1 LLINYA
7 ASFFLDNLFSLFDIP
22 NKNYFVIILI
32 ITLNLLLI
40 LLYENSQ
47 RIERIYLEIKINR
60 KLLSLIAILIC
71 IFITVI
77 NISSALVC
85 AGSQEFSII
94 NFTSILFLGFVITY
108 ILYAKKLITDLI
120 DIALFSILFD
130 ISVYAILG
138 FIVWFLGNFGLI
150 KLLTLFFNAALS
162 LYFISIIAKNYLGRS
177 ACAARDVF
185 VRITLAGLVEF
196 CMIVATIGAL
206 YLQYSVIHQKPGVA
220 LLGDEFAH
228 AGFANKLARRYC
240 SWQEAELGQFT
251 MPAYPY
257 FFHLFL
263 VACSFLT
270 GAEIPYLLTKVLP
283 WVLLPL
289 PFLAFIRLAKRLLGE
304 RRSVS
309 LAVFFFIITS
319 GFGWIKA
326 WLYAGMISS
335 GNICSFLSQVSDD
348 TCDIIYSM
356 MFPSAVV
363 PVLIDN
369 AVLYTIVSFL
379 IDRSDLDKRSKK
391 TSIIF
396 IISILIIMSL
406 LFHIE
411 KTIIFAFIIAALLI
425 INYIWNIIEISKF
438 TYTAIALIIS
448 TFVTVILDILAPL
461 KLYTAKTYLIPM
473 LIAEAIG
480 MMILVLSFVKN
491 KISNVILR
499 HEMNVKKIFIVLYI
513 SMLLVIILYEVISN
527 VGPDYRC
534 WLIPFY
540 YFPLKLGVAGIL
552 STIAILM
559 FVKDREQNMQMLLIL
574 LAAILAVELAAYHLF
589 DARKVM
595 SQAQGIEEFRY
606 MRDVLWPFIAIAAAR
621 GADFLVRLPRKRYVS
636 YPVAL
641 GLALMLVTA
650 GPASNLLKVKA
661 MYCQS
666 GVPERAQG
674 MLSFV
679 GALEVPKGSAILSTS
694 LPDAIYSVTGV
705 SVYSRTSSPYWD
717 VLRDSDDIFTAAF
730 LLSYLNISYAVIARN
745 ALAQNALQK
754 LLDYFPLVYQDDT
767 FSVYALIPL
776 NHPSFYSNNVLLLP
790 STFMLGQIYNLSGN
804 VQIKYFADVNDFVN
818 WKPDTIDKFAIFN
831 VKELNTRI
839 YDKYFI
845 IHVQSDVPGN
855 KTVAL
860 LRKILEKPIFVDRQL
875 IIEIKFRTYNKT
887 KLLVHILYN
896 DGSMENVIY
905 AGSPFMQSNVWAV
918 ARKIIDAGKRGKY
931 IVGFRIGVTNRFD
944 ENLTSLRADV
954 EYLAVYEDPVALCSD
969 AIVFMLLSNLN
980 YTIAFSGNTLKGRN
994 IILVNETI
1002 TDQKIIDVLA
1012 KDNRNVIILGK
1023 KIESRSAGCIVK
1035 AILSY
1040 QNAAGINN
1048 ILAFYECDNGEKITA
1063 IEKIKDNIYF
1073 VNIYPIITNM
1083 QMCSNQSCLLAI
1095 RHKVGTIMRFILGDM
1110 SSSTF
1115 KREFFLKAKGG
1126 IKIAGD
1132 VEMHVKE
1139 LLICVNNS
1147 CQEEAVGDGVVR
1159 LVGNVSLETIG
1170 FGYVKLRVQGTLCVR
1185 GDCAKMS
1192 EYEIFAFVSSI
1203 RGRGGLI
1210 KFDTLMVSYPFT
1222 TGSYNLAN
1230 YTYYGSFSFR
1240 LVPLSND
1247 LILLLPLEKFKL

>member
-1 LLINYA
+1 M
-7 ASFFLDNLFSLFDIP
+7 
-22 NKNYFVIILI
+22 
-32 ITLNLLLI
+32 
-40 LLYENSQ
+40 
-47 RIERIYLEIKINR
+47 
-60 KLLSLIAILIC
+60 
-71 IFITVI
+71 VI

-94 NFTSILFLGFVITY
+94 NFTSILFPGFVITY

-138 FIVWFLGNFGLI
+138 FIIWFLGNFGLI

-177 ACAARDVF
+177 ACTTRDVF
-185 VRITLAGLVEF
+185 ARITLAGLVEF
-196 CMIVATIGAL
+196 CMIVATISAL
-206 YLQYSVIHQKPGVA
+206 YLQYLVIHQKPGVA

-240 SWQEAELGQFT
+240 SWQEAELGEFT

-289 PFLAFIRLAKRLLGE
+289 PLLAFIRLAKRLLGE

-309 LAVFFFIITS
+309 LAVFFFIVTS

-379 IDRSDLDKRSKK
+379 IDHNDLDKRSKK
-391 TSIIF
+391 TFMIF

-438 TYTAIALIIS
+438 TYIAIALIIDV
-448 TFVTVILDILAPL
+448 FITVILDILAPL
-461 KLYTAKTYLIPM
+461 KLYTAKTYLVPM
-473 LIAEAIG
+473 LITEAIG
-480 MMILVLSFVKN
+480 MMLLVLSFAKN
-491 KISNVILR
+491 KISNFILQR
-499 HEMNVKKIFIVLYI
+499 EIKVKKIFIFLYI
-513 SMLLVIILYEVISN
+513 LTFLVIILYEVISN
-527 VGPDYRC
+527 IKPDYRC

-552 STIAILM
+552 SIIAILM
-559 FVKDREQNMQMLLIL
+559 FVKNREQNMQMLLIL
-574 LAAILAVELAAYHLF
+574 LAAIFAVELAAYHLF

-621 GADFLVRLPRKRYVS
+621 GADLLVRLPRKRYLS

-650 GPASNLLKVKA
+650 GPVSNLLKVKA

-705 SVYSRTSSPYWD
+705 FVYSRTSSPYWD
-717 VLRDSDDIFTAAF
+717 VLRDSDDIFTVAF

-790 STFMLGQIYNLSGN
+790 RTLMLGQIYNLPGN
-804 VQIKYFADVNDFVN
+804 VEIKYFADVNDFAN
-818 WKPDTIDKFAIFN
+818 WKPDAIFN
-831 VKELNTRI
+831 VKEVNTRI

-845 IHVQSDVPGN
+845 IYVQSDVPGN

-860 LRKILEKPIFVDRQL
+860 FRKILEKPIFVDRQL

-905 AGSPFMQSNVWAV
+905 AGSPFMQSDVWAV

-931 IVGFRIGVTNRFD
+931 IVGFRIGVTNRFN
-944 ENLTSLRADV
+944 ENVTSLRADV
-954 EYLAVYEDPVALCSD
+954 EYLAVYEDPVALCGD

-980 YTIAFSGNTLKGRN
+980 YTIAFSSNTLKGKN

-1002 TDQKIIDVLA
+1002 TDQKIIDALA
-1012 KDNRNVIILGK
+1012 KNNRNVIILGK

-1035 AILSY
+1035 AILNY
-1040 QNAAGINN
+1040 QNANGANN

-1083 QMCSNQSCLLAI
+1083 KMCSNQSCLLAI

-1126 IKIAGD
+1126 IKIVGD
-1132 VEMHVKE
+1132 VEMRVKE

-1192 EYEIFAFVSSI
+1192 EYEIFASVSSI